1 VNRLIV
7 HFEYLE
13 FPFAVA
19 GIVAVDKAVGIA
31 DFVVADKAVGIADFV
46 VAGKAVGIAGI
57 VAAGIADIFAV
68 GKTVG
73 LAATFCLVE
82 LPIPLLMRI
91 LITVITLLKFS
102 F

>member
-7 HFEYLE
+7 HFEYSE

-19 GIVAVDKAVGIA
+19 GIVAVGKVVGIA
-31 DFVVADKAVGIADFV
+31 DIVVVAADKAVGIAD
-46 VAGKAVGIAGI
+46 I

-68 GKTVG
+68 GKAVG
-73 LAATFCLVE
+73 LAATSCWVE
-82 LPIPLLMRI
+82 LPIPSLMMI